1 MTSDFSDISKFFD
14 GLVQNFGTF
23 GNDLTKGLDKVGDAL
38 KQMSNFSEEE
48 NLVILEVYKK
58 ISKEDLEEVKTC
70 LAESNK
76 DKIKEILSK
85 YCSNEKIIDTIIL
98 SSGEYLDLEKKL
110 SKDFENIINIFKSP
124 AETKLDTKSDDNKV
138 DDNKVDETKNDE
150 EIDIITSTIKDT
162 LSNNECLNVDMSTV
176 RNMIDQIMTRVEK
189 FEGMEGVGETTRKVV
204 DSLESK
210 LGNSGASSVSFSDT
224 IGNLVN
230 TFENK
235 PKMIKVRE
243 GLVLETSKMIQEHKK
258 LSDDINTISKTLTT
272 AEIEMLE
279 KECGGELPLDF
290 RLRMMENTIQKL
302 DQKLVGSEERDGLD
316 ELKEKIDDIAV
327 NIDILLTRLAKIVN

>member
-1 MTSDFSDISKFFD
+1 VDD
-14 GLVQNFGTF
+14 N
-23 GNDLTKGLDKVGDAL
+23 KV
-38 KQMSNFSEEE
+38 
-48 NLVILEVYKK
+48 
-58 ISKEDLEEVKTC
+58 
-70 LAESNK
+70 
-76 DKIKEILSK
+76 
-85 YCSNEKIIDTIIL
+85 
-98 SSGEYLDLEKKL
+98 
-110 SKDFENIINIFKSP
+110 
-124 AETKLDTKSDDNKV
+124 DDNKV
-138 DDNKVDETKNDE
+138 DDNKVDETKSDE

-162 LSNNECLNVDMSTV
+162 LSNNECLNVDMSAV

-210 LGNSGASSVSFSDT
+210 LSNSGASSVSFSDT